1 MILDIFMKLVILED
15 DLMGKGSE
23 SSHPKILLRSFQI
36 RNSEDRKKYT
46 IMDVRRIQYEAGR
59 L

>member
-1 MILDIFMKLVILED
+1 MILDISMKLVILED
-15 DLMGKGSE
+15 DLMGRGSE
-23 SSHPKILLRSFQI
+23 SSQPQILLRSFQI